1 MRTMPLTAMW
11 DRSSILLLVV
21 LLANPVLPRRA
32 SGGGGFSSRGGSAA
46 RGSVGQPGG
55 FNPSAGGGFHP
66 QPNQGGFHPNQGG
79 FQPNQGGFRPQP
91 NAGGFHPQGGFQ
103 GGFHPNQGGFRP
115 GSGLGSSSSSSAFKT
130 ALVGGA
136 LGAVGGIVAYE
147 AGKAIIK
154 SATQPFNH
162 NGNNY
167 YWDNNYQQKP
177 NEIMCSMPLSQ
188 LQQLNPTT
196 TTTTTTGAP
205 VTDADGSTTT
215 AATTTMNPNQVL
227 NNLQFADGS
236 RPKTISW
243 GCKRG
248 VEVCCGTDCCPAP
261 VSNNNA
267 APGAG
272 GSVGGGGAAGVAIGI
287 LILVLLSCC
296 CCVFIAYKCCRS
308 AFDGC
313 LPQSDHKQHEGYPG
327 DYNQQYPMQQYP
339 SQSYPQSQGYP
350 PSQGGYPQHGGYP
363 PQQGYPQAYPPH
375 PTY

>member
-1 MRTMPLTAMW
+1 L
-11 DRSSILLLVV
+11 IIVV
-21 LLANPVLPRRA
+21 Y
-32 SGGGGFSSRGGSAA
+32 S
-46 RGSVGQPGG
+46 GQPGG

-136 LGAVGGIVAYE
+136 LGAVGGLVAYE

-154 SATQPFNH
+154 SATQPPFLLLI
-162 NGNNY
+162 
-167 YWDNNYQQKP
+167 K
-177 NEIMCSMPLSQ
+177 L
-188 LQQLNPTT
+188 QLNPTT
-196 TTTTTTGAP
+196 TTTTSAP

-215 AATTTMNPNQVL
+215 AAPTTMNPNQVL

-272 GSVGGGGAAGVAIGI
+272 GSVGGGGAAGVALG
-287 LILVLLSCC
+287 
-296 CCVFIAYKCCRS
+296 
-308 AFDGC
+308 
-313 LPQSDHKQHEGYPG
+313 
-327 DYNQQYPMQQYP
+327 
-339 SQSYPQSQGYP
+339 
-350 PSQGGYPQHGGYP
+350 
-363 PQQGYPQAYPPH
+363 
-375 PTY
+375 